1 MGHPG
6 LVVFRVRAQ
15 SEQLAASARRLPA
28 FCGLLVCAAAC
39 AGPLVAAESRGKIT
53 VEAAGSVLAKP
64 DVAEVRTTVN
74 GNATLA
80 ADAVRKFRDNRRR
93 AFELLHK
100 LDLKGLVIEGRGP
113 VIASNS
119 GNNAQQ
125 GGGFMFNNIV
135 VQANPA
141 STGINCTEPLVVRL
155 SSIDRMKDEDVINAV
170 VKILDAC
177 KDGGMTV
184 SSVQFKSTQ
193 MESNKAAA
201 VRAAVQAARQKAEL
215 LAGLAHAR
223 VGPVVSIQETAVV
236 AAQNENPQQVADAD
250 ETVTVNGMNVQVTS
264 SSPLTAIVVRA
275 AVNVEF
281 ALERGN

>member
-1 MGHPG
+1 
-6 LVVFRVRAQ
+6 LCRVLAQ
-15 SEQLAASARRLPA
+15 RGQLAASARRLPP

-74 GNATLA
+74 GNAALA

-93 AFELLHK
+93 ALDLLHK

-113 VIASNS
+113 TLTSNS

-135 VQANPA
+135 VQANA
-141 STGINCTEPLVVRL
+141 TSTGINCTEPLVVRL
-155 SSIDRMKDEDVINAV
+155 SSIDRMKDVDVIDTV
-170 VKILDAC
+170 VKIVDAC
-177 KDGGMTV
+177 RDGGMTV

-193 MESNKAAA
+193 TESNKAAA

-236 AAQNENPQQVADAD
+236 AAQNENPQQAADAD